1 MVVYLFRA
9 ILNLM
14 KANPYL
20 VEVDRL
26 LVRSWMFL
34 ISLDE
39 LVECRVIIHVELLD
53 MLQLF
58 ILKAPADISYS
69 SSTVSVKILLYED
82 GNGTIIQ

>member
-39 LVECRVIIHVELLD
+39 LEDCSDNVHVELLD

-58 ILKAPADISYS
+58 IHKAPADISYS

-82 GNGTIIQ
+82 DNSTIIQ